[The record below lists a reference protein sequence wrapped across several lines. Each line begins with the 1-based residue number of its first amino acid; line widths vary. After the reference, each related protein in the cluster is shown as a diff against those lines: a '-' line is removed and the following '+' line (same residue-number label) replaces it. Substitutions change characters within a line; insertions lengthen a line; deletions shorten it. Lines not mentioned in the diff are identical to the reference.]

1 MEIAG
6 PVYADLWVS
15 TDAEDT
21 DFMAKLVDVHPDGY
35 EAIVLDQ
42 ALRLRYRDSLEKP
55 VRAEKNQPYLIRI
68 GLWSTALVFQPG
80 HRIALHVTSSNWPR
94 FERHSNTWNPSPSY
108 EQVVTANN
116 RVYKDKGRPSA
127 LVLPVR

>member
-1 MEIAG
+1 
-6 PVYADLWVS
+6 
-15 TDAEDT
+15 
-21 DFMAKLVDVHPDGY
+21 MAKLVDVYPDGY

-55 VRAEKNQPYLIRI
+55 VRAGKNQPYRIRI
-68 GLWSTALVFQPG
+68 GLWSTALAFQRG

-94 FERHSNTWNPSPSY
+94 FERHSNTWNPAPSY
-108 EQVVTANN
+108 EQAVTAHN
-116 RVYKDKGRPSA
+116 RVYRDERHASA